1 MCWNYKKRITLF
13 SPVEFSKV
21 ALLNLCNFDMNRP
34 TLLRLALTDADPAL
48 LEIALT
54 KATPELLKVALT
66 KGVNP
71 ANLRV
76 ALTEVSCMPHF

>member
-1 MCWNYKKRITLF
+1 
-13 SPVEFSKV
+13 
-21 ALLNLCNFDMNRP
+21 
-34 TLLRLALTDADPAL
+34 

-54 KATPELLKVALT
+54 KANPELLRVALT

-76 ALTEVSCMPHF
+76 ALTEVYCAILEYNEEAHVVLLSSSLVPPLSHSYLSTFLASLLLFLFYVKHII

>member
-1 MCWNYKKRITLF
+1 
-13 SPVEFSKV
+13 
-21 ALLNLCNFDMNRP
+21 MNRP

-76 ALTEVSCMPHF
+76 ALTEVSFMPHF

>member
-1 MCWNYKKRITLF
+1 MTWAVKDRVKHVYLQCLQ
-13 SPVEFSKV
+13 
-21 ALLNLCNFDMNRP
+21 LCY
-34 TLLRLALTDADPAL
+34 RLALTDADPAL

-54 KATPELLKVALT
+54 KANPELLKVALT

-76 ALTEVSCMPHF
+76 ALTEVSDNPAT